1 MPKQYE
7 NDIREKI
14 NDAYSLS
21 IGVTD
26 LISIFT
32 FLFFFYHNIN
42 VNGNI
47 SFYFRA
53 RAEKGI
59 ARLEQWN
66 KQRGID
72 NGKLAN
78 QIAKL
83 AAIVIKIKFLA
94 QARLVWHAY
103 RLC

>member
-32 FLFFFYHNIN
+32 FLFFFFTT
-42 VNGNI
+42 I
-47 SFYFRA
+47 STSMEILVFIS
-53 RAEKGI
+53 E
-59 ARLEQWN
+59 LELKKALRDSN
-66 KQRGID
+66 SEASSVVSTT
-72 NGKLAN
+72 AN
-78 QIAKL
+78 
-83 AAIVIKIKFLA
+83 
-94 QARLVWHAY
+94 
-103 RLC
+103 